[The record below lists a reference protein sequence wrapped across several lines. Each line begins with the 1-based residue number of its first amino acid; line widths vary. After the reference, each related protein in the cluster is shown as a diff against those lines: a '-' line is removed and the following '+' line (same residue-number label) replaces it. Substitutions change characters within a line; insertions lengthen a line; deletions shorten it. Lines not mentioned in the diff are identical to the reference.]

1 MSVINIGVKQK
12 LQSAL
17 KQQLSDGLLS
27 LIKVFQAFDK
37 DNSGT
42 LTYINFI

>member
-17 KQQLSDGLLS
+17 KQLSSGLLS
-27 LIKVFQAFDK
+27 LIKVFKAFDK
-37 DNSGT
+37 DNSGQMET
-42 LTYINFI
+42 